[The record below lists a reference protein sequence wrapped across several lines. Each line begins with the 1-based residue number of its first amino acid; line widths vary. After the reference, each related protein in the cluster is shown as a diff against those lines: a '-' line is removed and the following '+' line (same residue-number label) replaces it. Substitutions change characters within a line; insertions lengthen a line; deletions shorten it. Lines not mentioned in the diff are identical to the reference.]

1 MPKMPGGDD
10 GEKKEETAESREE
23 AKEQVFIIVIAI
35 GIAIATITIIVFIII
50 VTIIALP
57 PSPSS
62 TSSSQMTTEKRAKE
76 QVVTIIINMIMMR
89 RQRSEWPNKEKK
101 NNCLFPF
108 ICLYKSLC
116 QERLRQQAIKDKEK
130 ERTQFYQ
137 KQREE
142 AKVERTKIREKVRSL
157 IIGL

>member
-23 AKEQVFIIVIAI
+23 AKEQVFII
-35 GIAIATITIIVFIII
+35 IIVI
-50 VTIIALP
+50 VIVIVIF
-57 PSPSS
+57 
-62 TSSSQMTTEKRAKE
+62 
-76 QVVTIIINMIMMR
+76 VVNVIVFVIVIVIFVF
-89 RQRSEWPNKEKK
+89 
-101 NNCLFPF
+101 LFF
-108 ICLYKSLC
+108 LC

-142 AKVERTKIREKVRSL
+142 AKVERTKIREKVLFISVYISFL
-157 IIGL
+157 SVSDQKLLTYFAHLFCFSFCSIFAFPPLAKLGIKSFISIL